1 MRHSRCRLL
10 KYCLGPPISDV
21 YLKYFEIMTAY
32 EWSTSR
38 ALVSTLLDY
47 TKRQRASVET
57 RPSCDLA
64 YCWVIL
70 QFRTGPKRNCPQ
82 GGSKAN
88 RKPKLRQEKEH
99 ERSIKYSRKQPT
111 VRGGSNEIVVEE
123 LATARSLLVLRSM
136 LNRMYE
142 EQPFNGLLCLSIRP
156 STVVVQHLSAG
167 HPVFFLLV
175 PC

>member
-1 MRHSRCRLL
+1 MRHPRCRLH
-10 KYCLGPPISDV
+10 KQCLGSPISFV
-21 YLKYFEIMTAY
+21 YFEYFETMTAY

-47 TKRQRASVET
+47 TKRQRVSVET
-57 RPSCDLA
+57 RPSCDA
-64 YCWVIL
+64 VYSWVIL
-70 QFRTGPKRNCPQ
+70 QPRTRPKRNHPQ
-82 GGSKAN
+82 EGSEAR

-123 LATARSLLVLRSM
+123 LATARSLLVLRST
-136 LNRMYE
+136 LNHRYE
-142 EQPFNGLLCLSIRP
+142 EKPFDELLCLSIHT
-156 STVVVQHLSAG
+156 SAVVVQHLSAG
-167 HPVFFLLV
+167 HPAFFLLV